1 VTSEVVR
8 EGPRRS
14 LRPPRRAVAALLSA
28 LVAAGGGCG
37 YRLASGANRLPS
49 GAERIFVRPLE
60 ARTGD
65 PQAGALVA
73 AALRSELA
81 RRNASA
87 GPDARAHLEGVVEDA
102 SFTLASGNPPTY
114 QLSLRVRARLVVDG
128 KVLVERAF
136 TRAEESL
143 SGLDP
148 LESEGRR
155 RLALRRASA
164 ALARDVV
171 EVLEQP

>member
-1 VTSEVVR
+1 VTSAAGL

-14 LRPPRRAVAALLSA
+14 GRSPCRAGAALVAA

-37 YRLASGANRLPS
+37 YQLASGANRLPP

-60 ARTGD
+60 THTGD

-73 AALRSELA
+73 SALRSELA

-87 GPDARAHLEGVVEDA
+87 GPDARARLEGVVEDA

-114 QLSLRVRARLVVDG
+114 QLSLRVRARLVVGG

-136 TRAEESL
+136 ARSEECL

-155 RLALRRASA
+155 RLALRRAST